1 MALTP
6 GTKLGPY
13 EVVAPLGAGGM
24 GEVYRARDTRL
35 DRDVAI
41 KVLPEHLSADA
52 DVRARFERE
61 AKAVAA
67 LNHANICVLHDVGR
81 EGETDYLVMELVE
94 GETLSQRLLKG
105 ALPPAEV
112 LRLGAQIADALDRAH
127 RAGVVHRDLKPGNV
141 MITKSGA
148 KLMDFG
154 LARATATTGPVS
166 ASGATMAALTQH
178 PTVAS
183 PLTAAG
189 AIVGTFQYMSPE
201 QLEGREAD
209 SRADIWALGCV
220 LHEMATGQR
229 AFDGRSQASLISAI
243 MTAEPAPISQVAPL
257 SPTALDRVVA
267 RCLAKDPDDR
277 WQTARDLMHELRA
290 LGSGVTGGSGISTG
304 SGVPGASATH
314 TAAVTTASGRRHPTW
329 QLALVAV
336 VALAAGPFLLS
347 RLLPG
352 LGARG
357 AAKQAYVLSAPMP
370 AGLTLDVAAGDVA
383 CAPDG
388 SAIVFAAADSLGESD
403 LWYRPLGAGPARK
416 LPGTTGANL
425 PFWSAD
431 GANIGFFAGGKL
443 RRVAVAGGTA
453 EDICEGGS
461 GRGAT
466 WNRDGVILFTPAAEG
481 PVFRVSADGG
491 TPVAESVVDTA
502 RHEGGHRFP
511 RFLPDG
517 KHYFF
522 TVTPSIQDQ
531 HDVYLGELGSAKRRL
546 VLRCDGSP
554 VWSASGWLLYRRNGL
569 VQAQRWDMR
578 SCKFSGQPIP
588 LVDAHQSANML
599 GSNTVWLVGEDVLL
613 TIPDRPTDQRLAW
626 IARDGSVEP
635 IAGLPVGGWTSAALS
650 PDGTR
655 AVGTR
660 RQAGTASSA
669 SSDLWIVDL
678 ARGSASRFASGSGLT
693 INPVWSPDGR
703 TLYYSNNGSGVYEV
717 FAKSVAAPGAPVF
730 VVKGKGLVI
739 HPLSISPDGQTLVV
753 ETESAATAGDI
764 NLFRLAGGAPLEP
777 LLATTADEDEAAVSP
792 DGRWIAYTSNESGQS
807 EVYVD
812 AFPSLGA
819 RQVVSMQ
826 GGTFPVWS
834 RDGRSIFWSAP
845 TGAIWFAP
853 VKPGER
859 ISFGAPA
866 LWTMPKSS
874 PLSWDVAPDGR
885 RLVAAVPSEG
895 VSRVAPRLIVNW
907 RALVEQAEKK

>member
-1 MALTP
+1 MPLTP

-41 KVLPEHLSADA
+41 KVLPAHLSADP

-67 LNHANICVLHDVGR
+67 LNHPNICVLHDVGR

-141 MITKSGA
+141 MVTKSGA

-154 LARATATTGPVS
+154 LARATAAAGPVS

-257 SPTALDRVVA
+257 SPPALDRIVA
-267 RCLAKDPDDR
+267 RCLAKDADDR

-290 LGSGVTGGSGISTG
+290 LGSGVSSVANASGISSASGTG
-304 SGVPGASATH
+304 V
-314 TAAVTTASGRRHPTW
+314 AVTPSRARRHPTW

-336 VALAAGPFLLS
+336 VALVAGPFLLP
-347 RLLPG
+347 RLLPS
-352 LGARG
+352 LGSRG
-357 AAKQAYVLSAPMP
+357 AAKQPYLLSAPMP
-370 AGLTLDVAAGDVA
+370 AGLRFSEGAGDIA

-388 SAIVFAAADSLGESD
+388 SAIVFAASDSLGETD

-416 LPGTTGANL
+416 LPGTSGANL

-453 EDICEGGS
+453 EDICAGSS

-481 PVFRVSADGG
+481 PIFRVSAEGG
-491 TPVAESVVDTA
+491 TPVAESVLDTT

-554 VWSASGWLLYRRNGL
+554 VWSPSGWLLYRRNGL
-569 VQAQRWDMR
+569 VQAQRWDPR

-588 LVDAHQSANML
+588 LVDAFQSPNML
-599 GSNTVWLVGEDVLL
+599 GSNSIWLVGDDVLL
-613 TIPDRPTDQRLAW
+613 TIPEQPGDQRLAW
-626 IARDGSVEP
+626 IARDGSVDP
-635 IAGLPVGGWTSAALS
+635 IPGLPVGGWSGVVLS
-650 PDGTR
+650 PDGSQL
-655 AVGTR
+655 VSTR
-660 RQAGTASSA
+660 RQGGTAASA
-669 SSDLWIVDL
+669 SSDLWIADL
-678 ARGSASRFASGSGLT
+678 ARGSASRFTTQSGLT
-693 INPVWSPDGR
+693 ISATWAPDGR
-703 TLYYSNNGSGVYEV
+703 TIYYSNNGSGVYEV
-717 FAKSVAAPGAPVF
+717 FAKRVTSSGAPTF
-730 VVKGKGLVI
+730 LVKGKGLVI
-739 HPLSISPDGQTLVV
+739 HPSCVTPDGGAMVLL
-753 ETESAATAGDI
+753 TESPGTAGD
-764 NLFRLAGGAPLEP
+764 LSVFRFGGGSSLEP
-777 LLATTADEDEAAVSP
+777 LIATSADEDGANVSP
-792 DGRWIAYTSNESGQS
+792 DGRWIAYSSDESGQT

-812 AFPSLGA
+812 AFPALGA
-819 RQVVSMQ
+819 RQLVSTQ
-826 GGTFPVWS
+826 GGTSPAWS
-834 RDGRSIFWSAP
+834 RDGRMLLWSAP

-853 VKPGER
+853 VTPGER
-859 ISFGAPA
+859 IGFGAPA
-866 LWTMPKSS
+866 VWAVPKRATFA
-874 PLSWDVAPDGR
+874 WDIAPDGR
-885 RLVAAVPSEG
+885 RLIAAVG
-895 VSRVAPRLIVNW
+895 GDGALHLAPRLIVNW
-907 RALVEQAEKK
+907 RALLEQSEKK

>member
-1 MALTP
+1 MPLTP

-24 GEVYRARDTRL
+24 GEVYRAHDTRL
-35 DRDVAI
+35 GRDVAI
-41 KVLPEHLSADA
+41 KVLPAHLSADA

-67 LNHANICVLHDVGR
+67 LNHPNICVLHDVGR

-154 LARATATTGPVS
+154 LARATASAGPVS

-257 SPTALDRVVA
+257 SPPALDRVVA

-304 SGVPGASATH
+304 SGVSGASGTH
-314 TAAVTTASGRRHPTW
+314 TAAVTTTSSRRHPTW
-329 QLALVAV
+329 HLALVAV
-336 VALAAGPFLLS
+336 AALVAGPFVLS

-357 AAKQAYVLSAPMP
+357 AAKQAFVLSAPMP
-370 AGLTLDVAAGDVA
+370 PGLALSSSAGDIAV
-383 CAPDG
+383 APDG
-388 SAIVFAAADSLGESD
+388 SAMVFVAADSLGETD
-403 LWYRPLGAGPARK
+403 LWYRPLGAGSARK
-416 LPGTTGANL
+416 LPGTTEAML

-431 GANIGFFAGGKL
+431 GAQIGFFAGGKL
-443 RRVAVAGGTA
+443 RRVAVAGGSA
-453 EDICEGGS
+453 QDICEGGS

-481 PVFRVSADGG
+481 PIFRVSADGG

-517 KHYFF
+517 RHYFF

-531 HDVYLGELGSAKRRL
+531 HDVYLGELGSPKRRL

-554 VWSASGWLLYRRNGL
+554 VWSPSGWLLYRRNGL
-569 VQAQRWDMR
+569 VHGQRWDPR
-578 SCKFSGQPIP
+578 SCKFSGQPVP
-588 LVDAHQSANML
+588 LVDAFQSQNLL
-599 GSNTVWLVGEDVLL
+599 GSNTVWLVGDDVLL
-613 TIPDRPTDQRLAW
+613 TIPDRPADQRLAW
-626 IARDGSVEP
+626 VSRDGSIEP
-635 IAGLPVGGWTSAALS
+635 IAGLPVGGWSGLSLS
-650 PDGTR
+650 PDGSR
-655 AVGTR
+655 VIGTR
-660 RQAGTASSA
+660 RQTGTASSA
-669 SSDLWIVDL
+669 SSDLWIADL
-678 ARGSASRFASGSGLT
+678 ARGSASRFTSQSGLT

-703 TLYYSNNGSGVYEV
+703 TVYYSNNGSGVYEV
-717 FAKSVAAPGAPVF
+717 FAKSVAASGAPAF
-730 VVKGKGLVI
+730 VAKGKGLVL
-739 HPLSISPDGQTLVV
+739 HPDCISPDGRTLVL
-753 ETESAATAGDI
+753 ETQSPGTGGD
-764 NLFRLAGGAPLEP
+764 LVLLRLGGGAPLEP
-777 LLATTADEDEAAVSP
+777 LVATAADELEATLSP
-792 DGRWIAYTSNESGQS
+792 DGRWIAYSSNESGQK
-807 EVYVD
+807 EIYVD

-819 RQVVSMQ
+819 RQLVSTQ
-826 GGTFPVWS
+826 GGGSPTWS
-834 RDGRSIFWSAP
+834 RDGRSLFWSAP
-845 TGAIWFAP
+845 TGSIWS
-853 VKPGER
+853 VTVTPGER
-859 ISFGAPA
+859 IGFGSPA
-866 LWTMPKSS
+866 LWTAPKR
-874 PLSWDVAPDGR
+874 PLLGWDVASDDR

-895 VSRVAPRLIVNW
+895 ASRAEPRLIVNW
-907 RALVEQAEKK
+907 RALLEQAEKK